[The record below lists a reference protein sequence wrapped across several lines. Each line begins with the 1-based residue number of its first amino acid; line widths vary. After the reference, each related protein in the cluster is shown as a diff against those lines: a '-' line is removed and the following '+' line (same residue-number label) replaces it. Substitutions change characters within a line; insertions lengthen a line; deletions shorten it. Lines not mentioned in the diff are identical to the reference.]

1 VHITAAPETSQ
12 DIDRLRPLACQG
24 KKKTLY
30 PEQVLMNKRKL
41 GGIRL
46 IPEKNALK
54 YLLPF

>member
-1 VHITAAPETSQ
+1 VHIAASPKTSQ
-12 DIDRLRPLACQG
+12 DVDRLRPLACQG
-24 KKKTLY
+24 KKNLY
-30 PEQVLMNKRKL
+30 PEQALMNKRKL

>member
-1 VHITAAPETSQ
+1 MARVMASPEISRESLKTFGMPRQ
-12 DIDRLRPLACQG
+12 T
-24 KKKTLY
+24 KTLH

-46 IPEKNALK
+46 IPEKSALK

>member
-1 VHITAAPETSQ
+1 VHIAASPETSQ
-12 DIDRLRPLACQG
+12 DVDRLRPLACQG
-24 KKKTLY
+24 KKTLY